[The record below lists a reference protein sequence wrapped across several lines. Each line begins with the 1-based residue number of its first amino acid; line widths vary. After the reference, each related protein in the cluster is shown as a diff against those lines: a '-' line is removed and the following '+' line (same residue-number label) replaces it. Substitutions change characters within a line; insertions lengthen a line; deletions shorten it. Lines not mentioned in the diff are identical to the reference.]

1 MKKTRFNRNA
11 VASSRGSYV
20 RKAHLLLIQEEL
32 AKRGFEET
40 LEDIIE
46 VSVSVSVRVRHK
58 CYIKCFGKL
67 IAITEEEAAKLDTKL
82 VIRL

>member
-1 MKKTRFNRNA
+1 MKKARFNRNA

-20 RKAHLLLIQEEL
+20 RKSHFLLIQEEL

-46 VSVSVSVRVRHK
+46 VSVSVRVSHK

>member
-1 MKKTRFNRNA
+1 MKKARFNRNA

-20 RKAHLLLIQEEL
+20 RKSHFLLIQEEL

-46 VSVSVSVRVRHK
+46 VSVSIKVRHK

>member
-1 MKKTRFNRNA
+1 MKKARFNRNA

-20 RKAHLLLIQEEL
+20 RKSHFLLIQEEL

-46 VSVSVSVRVRHK
+46 VSVSIRVRRK
-58 CYIKCFGKL
+58 CYIKCSGKL

>member
-1 MKKTRFNRNA
+1 MKKARFNRNA

-20 RKAHLLLIQEEL
+20 RKSHFLLMQEEL

-46 VSVSVSVRVRHK
+46 VSVSVRVRHK

-67 IAITEEEAAKLDTKL
+67 IAITEEEATKLDTKL

>member
-1 MKKTRFNRNA
+1 MKKVRFNRNA

-20 RKAHLLLIQEEL
+20 RKSHFLLIQEEL

-46 VSVSVSVRVRHK
+46 VSVSIRVRRK

-67 IAITEEEAAKLDTKL
+67 ITITEEEAAKLDTKL

>member
-1 MKKTRFNRNA
+1 MKKARFNRNA

-20 RKAHLLLIQEEL
+20 RKSHFLLIQEEL

-46 VSVSVSVRVRHK
+46 VSVSIRVRHK

>member
-1 MKKTRFNRNA
+1 M
-11 VASSRGSYV
+11 
-20 RKAHLLLIQEEL
+20 QEEL

-46 VSVSVSVRVRHK
+46 VSVSVKVRHK

-67 IAITEEEAAKLDTKL
+67 IAVTEEEAEKLDTKL

>member
-1 MKKTRFNRNA
+1 MKKERFNRNA

-20 RKAHLLLIQEEL
+20 RKSHFLLIQEEL

-46 VSVSVSVRVRHK
+46 VSVSIKIRRK
-58 CYIKCFGKL
+58 CYTKCFGKL

>member
-1 MKKTRFNRNA
+1 MSRSKFNRNA

-20 RKAHLLLIQEEL
+20 RKSHFLLIQEEL
-32 AKRGFEET
+32 AKRGFDET
-40 LEDIIE
+40 LEDIME
-46 VSVSVSVRVRHK
+46 VSVSVRVRRK

-67 IAITEEEAAKLDTKL
+67 ITITEEEAAKLDAKL

>member
-1 MKKTRFNRNA
+1 MKNRDKFSRNA

-20 RKAHLLLIQEEL
+20 RKSHFLLIQEEL

-40 LEDIIE
+40 LEDIIK
-46 VSVSVSVRVRHK
+46 VSVSIRVRRK

-67 IAITEEEAAKLDTKL
+67 IAVTEEEAAKLDTKL

>member
-1 MKKTRFNRNA
+1 MKKARFNRNA

-20 RKAHLLLIQEEL
+20 RKSHFLLIQEEL

-40 LEDIIE
+40 LKDIIE
-46 VSVSVSVRVRHK
+46 VSVSVRVRRK

-67 IAITEEEAAKLDTKL
+67 IAITEEEAEKLDTKL

>member
-20 RKAHLLLIQEEL
+20 RKSHFLLIQEEL

-46 VSVSVSVRVRHK
+46 VSVSIRVRRK

-67 IAITEEEAAKLDTKL
+67 IVVTEEEAAKLDTKL

>member
-1 MKKTRFNRNA
+1 MKKARFNRNA

-20 RKAHLLLIQEEL
+20 RKSHFLLIQEEL

-46 VSVSVSVRVRHK
+46 VSVSIRVRRK

>member
-1 MKKTRFNRNA
+1 MSRSKFNRNA

-20 RKAHLLLIQEEL
+20 RKSHFLLIQEEL

-46 VSVSVSVRVRHK
+46 VSVSIRVRHK

-67 IAITEEEAAKLDTKL
+67 IAITEEEAAKLDAKL

>member
-1 MKKTRFNRNA
+1 MKKARFNRNA

-20 RKAHLLLIQEEL
+20 RKSHFLLIQEEL

-40 LEDIIE
+40 LKDIVE
-46 VSVSVSVRVRHK
+46 VSVSVKVRCK

>member
-1 MKKTRFNRNA
+1 MSRSKFNRNA

-20 RKAHLLLIQEEL
+20 RKAHFLLLQEEL

-40 LEDIIE
+40 LEDIID
-46 VSVSVSVRVRHK
+46 VSVSVRVRHK

-67 IAITEEEAAKLDTKL
+67 IAITEEEAAKLEAKL

>member
-1 MKKTRFNRNA
+1 MSKRNKFSRNA

-20 RKAHLLLIQEEL
+20 RKSHYLLMQEEL

-46 VSVSVSVRVRHK
+46 VSIT
-58 CYIKCFGKL
+58 IKVKPKHIIRWGNL
-67 IAITEEEAAKLDTKL
+67 VMEISEEEYNQRFKKW
-82 VIRL
+82 